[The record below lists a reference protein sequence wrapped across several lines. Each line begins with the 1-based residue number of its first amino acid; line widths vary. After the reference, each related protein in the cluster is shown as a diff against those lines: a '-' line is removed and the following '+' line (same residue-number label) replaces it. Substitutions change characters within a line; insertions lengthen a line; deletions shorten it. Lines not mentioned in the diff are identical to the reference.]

1 MPEYSVDLGS
11 IIIDAKDSEEAREL
25 VRKLIVDN
33 EGKDVQI
40 DQAIEMEKE
49 VNK

>member
-11 IIIDAKDSEEAREL
+11 IIIDAKDGEEAREL
-25 VRKLIVDN
+25 VRKLIVDS
-33 EGKDVQI
+33 GGRDVVI
-40 DQAIEMEKE
+40 DQAVEMENE